1 MSYIYGATA
10 GFIDM
15 VEAETS
21 SSELDLPINQ
31 PHDFSFPQRQFGK
44 SKIVYRSFQSQWFH
58 KWKWFHYDAASDAA
72 LCYICMNAVQKNKMP
87 HLEMLI
93 KPLYQ
98 EVIATRKMLLVRRG
112 TCHKI
117 ASGSCMTPWANLHYR
132 TEVMITLPKNTQ
144 NVAELM
150 SSSYVQ
156 EKRANRMYLFR
167 GALSRQFRILQR
179 CEYH

>member
-1 MSYIYGATA
+1 MSYIYGGIIATA

-15 VEAETS
+15 AEAETS

-44 SKIVYRSFQSQWFH
+44 FKIVYRSFQSQWFH
-58 KWKWFHYDAASDAA
+58 KWKWLHYDAA
-72 LCYICMNAVQKNKMP
+72 LRYICMNAVQKNKMP

-112 TCHKI
+112 
-117 ASGSCMTPWANLHYR
+117 
-132 TEVMITLPKNTQ
+132 
-144 NVAELM
+144 
-150 SSSYVQ
+150 
-156 EKRANRMYLFR
+156 F
-167 GALSRQFRILQR
+167 
-179 CEYH
+179 